1 MKKDKYILITGAAG
15 FIGFHVAKN
24 LLAKKKKLILVDNLN
39 KYYDQKLKKKRI
51 KELRRI
57 DKNVIFKKQDISNY
71 KKLFQI
77 FSTYKIDKVLNLAAQ
92 AGVRYSIKRPE
103 VYFQTNLLG
112 FFNILECVKK
122 FKIKKLVYAS
132 TSSVYGDTSASP
144 LNENL
149 PANNPIQF
157 YAVTKSSNEL
167 MAKAYS
173 KIYNFKAIGLR
184 YFTVYGPWGR
194 PDMALFKFTKAIL
207 NGDAIDV
214 YNHGDMSRDF
224 TYIDDL
230 LKGIRLLI
238 DAVPRLSDRFGA
250 QEDFIDSKSH
260 AAPFRVVNIGNSKP
274 HQLLDFIHAI
284 EESIG
289 QKAVKNFMPMQAG
302 DVPATWADTT
312 LLEELTGYK
321 PNTDLMTGVQSFV
334 SWYRNYYKV

>member
-1 MKKDKYILITGAAG
+1 M
-15 FIGFHVAKN
+15 
-24 LLAKKKKLILVDNLN
+24 VDNLN

-194 PDMALFKFTKAIL
+194 PDMALFKFTKNIL
-207 NGDAIDV
+207 SKKPIEVFNFG
-214 YNHGDMSRDF
+214 NHFRDF
-224 TYIDDL
+224 TYIDDVSKATVIAL
-230 LKGIRLLI
+230 SLKIKNNHEI
-238 DAVPRLSDRFGA
+238 F
-250 QEDFIDSKSH
+250 
-260 AAPFRVVNIGNSKP
+260 NIGKGKSNSLKEYIK
-274 HQLLDFIHAI
+274 QI
-284 EESIG
+284 E
-289 QKAVKNFMPMQAG
+289 KNLKIQSKKKYLKLQTG
-302 DVPATWADTT
+302 DVKSTHASNKKFFK
-312 LLEELTGYK
+312 YSNFK
-321 PNTDLMTGVQSFV
+321 PSIEIEYGIKKFIE
-334 SWYRNYYKV
+334 WYRWYYKK

>member
-1 MKKDKYILITGAAG
+1 MKKAKYILITGAAG

-194 PDMALFKFTKAIL
+194 PDMALFKFTKNIL
-207 NGDAIDV
+207 SKKPIEVFNFG
-214 YNHGDMSRDF
+214 NHFRDF
-224 TYIDDL
+224 TYIDDVSKATVIAL
-230 LKGIRLLI
+230 SLKIKNNHEI
-238 DAVPRLSDRFGA
+238 F
-250 QEDFIDSKSH
+250 
-260 AAPFRVVNIGNSKP
+260 NIGKGKSNSLKEYIK
-274 HQLLDFIHAI
+274 QI
-284 EESIG
+284 E
-289 QKAVKNFMPMQAG
+289 KNLKIQSKKKYLKLQTG
-302 DVPATWADTT
+302 DVKSTHASNKKFFK
-312 LLEELTGYK
+312 YSNFK
-321 PNTDLMTGVQSFV
+321 PSVEIEYGIKKFIE
-334 SWYRNYYKV
+334 WYRWYYKK

>member
-1 MKKDKYILITGAAG
+1 MKKDRYILITGAAG

-71 KKLFQI
+71 KKLLQI
-77 FSTYKIDKVLNLAAQ
+77 FSTYKIDKVINLAAQ
-92 AGVRYSIKRPE
+92 AGVRYSIKKPE
-103 VYFQTNLLG
+103 VYFKTNLLG
-112 FFNILECVKK
+112 FFNILECIKK

-194 PDMALFKFTKAIL
+194 PDMALFKFTKNIL
-207 NGDAIDV
+207 SKKPIEVFNYG
-214 YNHGDMSRDF
+214 NHFRDF
-224 TYIDDL
+224 TYIDDVSKATVIAL
-230 LKGIRLLI
+230 SLKIKNNHEI
-238 DAVPRLSDRFGA
+238 F
-250 QEDFIDSKSH
+250 
-260 AAPFRVVNIGNSKP
+260 NIGKGKSNSLREYIK
-274 HQLLDFIHAI
+274 QI
-284 EESIG
+284 E
-289 QKAVKNFMPMQAG
+289 KNLKIQSKKKYLKLQTG
-302 DVPATWADTT
+302 DVKSTHASNQKFFK
-312 LLEELTGYK
+312 YSKFK
-321 PNTDLMTGVQSFV
+321 PNIGIEYGIKKFIE
-334 SWYRNYYKV
+334 WYRWYYKK

>member
-1 MKKDKYILITGAAG
+1 MITGAAG

-71 KKLFQI
+71 KKLLQI
-77 FSTYKIDKVLNLAAQ
+77 FSTYKIDKVINLAAQ
-92 AGVRYSIKRPE
+92 AGVRYSIKKPE
-103 VYFQTNLLG
+103 VYFKTNLLG
-112 FFNILECVKK
+112 FFNILECIKK

-194 PDMALFKFTKAIL
+194 PDMALFKFTKAIIEGSTVRI
-207 NGDAIDV
+207 NNYGD
-214 YNHGDMSRDF
+214 HSRDF
-224 TYIDDL
+224 TYIKDIVD
-230 LKGIRLLI
+230 GI
-238 DAVPRLSDRFGA
+238 LSVLNKTPQHFKKNDILTPA
-250 QEDFIDSKSH
+250 ESS
-260 AAPFRVVNIGNSKP
+260 APWRVLNIGRGEPIHLMEFVKNIEQYFGKE
-274 HQLLDFIHAI
+274 LIKDFQPLQPGDVPNTSCDTSSLQSNY
-284 EESIG
+284 EYQPSVSVKEG
-289 QKAVKNFMPMQAG
+289 VKNFL
-302 DVPATWADTT
+302 DWYVDF
-312 LLEELTGYK
+312 YK
-321 PNTDLMTGVQSFV
+321 IQL
-334 SWYRNYYKV
+334 

>member
-1 MKKDKYILITGAAG
+1 MITGAAG

-71 KKLFQI
+71 KKLLQI
-77 FSTYKIDKVLNLAAQ
+77 FSTYKIDKVINLAAQ
-92 AGVRYSIKRPE
+92 AGVRYSIKKPE
-103 VYFQTNLLG
+103 VYFKTNLLG
-112 FFNILECVKK
+112 FFNILECIKK

-194 PDMALFKFTKAIL
+194 PDMALFKFTKNIL
-207 NGDAIDV
+207 SKKPIEVFNYG
-214 YNHGDMSRDF
+214 NHFRDF
-224 TYIDDL
+224 TYIDDVSKATVIAL
-230 LKGIRLLI
+230 SLKIKNNHEI
-238 DAVPRLSDRFGA
+238 F
-250 QEDFIDSKSH
+250 
-260 AAPFRVVNIGNSKP
+260 NIGKGKSNSLREYIK
-274 HQLLDFIHAI
+274 QI
-284 EESIG
+284 E
-289 QKAVKNFMPMQAG
+289 KNLKIQSKKKYLKLQTG
-302 DVPATWADTT
+302 DVKSTHASNQKFFK
-312 LLEELTGYK
+312 YSKFK
-321 PNTDLMTGVQSFV
+321 PNIGIEYGIKKFIE
-334 SWYRNYYKV
+334 WYRWYYKK

>member
-173 KIYNFKAIGLR
+173 KIYNFKAIG
-184 YFTVYGPWGR
+184 
-194 PDMALFKFTKAIL
+194 
-207 NGDAIDV
+207 
-214 YNHGDMSRDF
+214 
-224 TYIDDL
+224 
-230 LKGIRLLI
+230 
-238 DAVPRLSDRFGA
+238 
-250 QEDFIDSKSH
+250 
-260 AAPFRVVNIGNSKP
+260 
-274 HQLLDFIHAI
+274 
-284 EESIG
+284 
-289 QKAVKNFMPMQAG
+289 
-302 DVPATWADTT
+302 
-312 LLEELTGYK
+312 
-321 PNTDLMTGVQSFV
+321 
-334 SWYRNYYKV
+334 

>member
-1 MKKDKYILITGAAG
+1 LKKDRYILITGAAG

-71 KKLFQI
+71 KKLLQI
-77 FSTYKIDKVLNLAAQ
+77 FSTYKIDKVINLAAQ
-92 AGVRYSIKRPE
+92 AGVRYSIKKPE
-103 VYFQTNLLG
+103 VYFKTNLLG
-112 FFNILECVKK
+112 FFNILECIKK

-194 PDMALFKFTKAIL
+194 PDMALFKFTKNIL
-207 NGDAIDV
+207 SKKPIEVFNYG
-214 YNHGDMSRDF
+214 NHFRDF
-224 TYIDDL
+224 TYIDDVSKATVIAL
-230 LKGIRLLI
+230 SLKIKNNHEI
-238 DAVPRLSDRFGA
+238 F
-250 QEDFIDSKSH
+250 
-260 AAPFRVVNIGNSKP
+260 NIGKGKSNSLREYIK
-274 HQLLDFIHAI
+274 QI
-284 EESIG
+284 E
-289 QKAVKNFMPMQAG
+289 KNLKIQSKKKYLKLQTG
-302 DVPATWADTT
+302 DVKSTHASNQKFFK
-312 LLEELTGYK
+312 YSKFK
-321 PNTDLMTGVQSFV
+321 PNIGIEYGIKKFIE
-334 SWYRNYYKV
+334 WYRWYYKK

>member
-1 MKKDKYILITGAAG
+1 MKKAKYILITGAAG

-194 PDMALFKFTKAIL
+194 PDMALFKFTKNIL
-207 NGDAIDV
+207 NKKPIEVFNFG
-214 YNHGDMSRDF
+214 NHFRDF
-224 TYIDDL
+224 TYIDDVSKATVIAL
-230 LKGIRLLI
+230 SLKIKNNHEI
-238 DAVPRLSDRFGA
+238 F
-250 QEDFIDSKSH
+250 
-260 AAPFRVVNIGNSKP
+260 NIGKGKSNSLKEYIK
-274 HQLLDFIHAI
+274 QI
-284 EESIG
+284 E
-289 QKAVKNFMPMQAG
+289 KNLKIQSKKKYLKLQTG
-302 DVPATWADTT
+302 DVKSTHASNKKFFK
-312 LLEELTGYK
+312 YSNFK
-321 PNTDLMTGVQSFV
+321 PSVEIEYGIKKFIE
-334 SWYRNYYKV
+334 WYRWYYKK